1 MKKLILFVAALVV
14 SCWTVCPARE
24 FDAKLMRFITIVDG
38 KFAPEISGDEDEAVR
53 MGFSVNDYIAYMQYI
68 NMLNA
73 HTSPALTAPQNLFL
87 QAFGVCRNDS
97 LVLDI
102 PLEKALRAGANVEGY
117 YQTLQVLQQTNEM
130 LSQLDSVE
138 KRKMAKDFEKK
149 QQELREM
156 LTKYALDYPDS
167 SAVKNILRS
176 VGVYVNY

>member
-14 SCWTVCPARE
+14 SCWTVCSARE

-38 KFAPEISGDEDEAVR
+38 KFAPEISGDEAVR

-97 LVLDI
+97 VVLDI

-138 KRKMAKDFEKK
+138 RRKVVKDMEKK

-156 LTKYALDYPDS
+156 LTKYAMEYPDS